1 VWCVFG
7 FCCLIVVDSCSF
19 FLGCCGGNTLYL
31 YYRDPVEIQEIKDEA
46 AAEYLRLNPPP
57 PAEEKAEEAPAEEK
71 EEDGAPAEGAAEG
84 EAAPTEEE

>member
-1 VWCVFG
+1 MWQH
-7 FCCLIVVDSCSF
+7 
-19 FLGCCGGNTLYL
+19 L

-57 PAEEKAEEAPAEEK
+57 PVEEKAEEAPAEEK
-71 EEDGAPAEGAAEG
+71 EDGAPAEAAAEG